1 MVQNSNSSSPTSI
14 KLSKSET
21 LLTATKKQKSK
32 FQPTKEQNKTA
43 LLVDKALSSRNII
56 LAICAVLCLLLSYIK
71 KSKKGNDNNMFYYTQ
86 CLSKI
91 LLHVLTIKNSLIRY
105 SAFFPPHKVFKTRC
119 VFYYQRYFK
128 CSRATIILDNTTL
141 DVEGLVGRSPVS
153 LIIFPGR
160 MPG

>member
-1 MVQNSNSSSPTSI
+1 MMVQNSNSSSPTSI
-14 KLSKSET
+14 TLSKSET
-21 LLTATKKQKSK
+21 LLTATKNQKSK
-32 FQPTKEQNKTA
+32 FQPTKGQNKTT
-43 LLVDKALSSRNII
+43 LRVDKALSSRNII
-56 LAICAVLCLLLSYIK
+56 LAICEVLCLLLSYIK
-71 KSKKGNDNNMFYYTQ
+71 KSKKGNDN
-86 CLSKI
+86 I
-91 LLHVLTIKNSLIRY
+91 LLHTMYFKNIITCTHNKKLINQVFC
-105 SAFFPPHKVFKTRC
+105 FFFPHKVFKTRC